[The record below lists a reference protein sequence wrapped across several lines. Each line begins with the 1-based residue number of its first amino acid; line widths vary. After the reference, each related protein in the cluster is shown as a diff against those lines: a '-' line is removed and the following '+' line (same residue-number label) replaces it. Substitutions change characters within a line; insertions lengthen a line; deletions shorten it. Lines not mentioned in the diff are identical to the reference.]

1 MPTRAGGMPTTTT
14 PSHVKVVVEYEK
26 VEILDSLISM
36 NLSTSQCNES
46 NLLNAD
52 NDHDDIEDF
61 NLEFLEQSCTKLLD
75 CDNSL
80 EGFHFEDDDFMRFDG
95 EDSTRELEIDMDTC
109 TVVDLPADTNNSRC
123 LCLDIESPLNNL
135 VGYDGQETEEDG
147 VETEEIGEE
156 EALLLAEA
164 AKLVGD
170 ESSDRESVGPV
181 DKKEDQASSSQC
193 SNLKGSNKSSSCA
206 ASSSS
211 GRRKT
216 KVDWTPELHRRF
228 VQAVEQL
235 GVEKAI
241 PSRILELMG
250 VQCLTRH
257 NIASHL
263 QKYRSHR
270 RHMIARDVEAAS
282 WQHRR
287 PLTWARSQREGNA
300 WLAPMM
306 MQTGCGSSG
315 GHSFAP
321 VTGLPPFQPHHH
333 HHPHLPQAHGHHHI
347 GAPLVVWG
355 HPTVDHSPSHMWHQQ
370 QPAAAAAVNTL
381 PFWQQPDG
389 TFWQQQQ
396 AAAAPA
402 SIGSWTYSSSLPPG
416 VPSPVLRAPPYASSS
431 PPSASSG
438 IAQMMMT
445 PAGITSET
453 FFIDESNM
461 TPGAMY
467 QTSEHPD
474 SAADISAAAGA
485 AACSKPCDFPPP
497 KEILDAVIS
506 EALANPCTPLPLG
519 LKPPSAAGVMAELC
533 RQGIFNVVAPSIS

>member
-1 MPTRAGGMPTTTT
+1 
-14 PSHVKVVVEYEK
+14 
-26 VEILDSLISM
+26 
-36 NLSTSQCNES
+36 
-46 NLLNAD
+46 
-52 NDHDDIEDF
+52 
-61 NLEFLEQSCTKLLD
+61 
-75 CDNSL
+75 
-80 EGFHFEDDDFMRFDG
+80 
-95 EDSTRELEIDMDTC
+95 
-109 TVVDLPADTNNSRC
+109 
-123 LCLDIESPLNNL
+123 
-135 VGYDGQETEEDG
+135 
-147 VETEEIGEE
+147 E

-416 VPSPVLRAPPYASSS
+416 
-431 PPSASSG
+431 
-438 IAQMMMT
+438 
-445 PAGITSET
+445 
-453 FFIDESNM
+453 
-461 TPGAMY
+461 
-467 QTSEHPD
+467 
-474 SAADISAAAGA
+474 A